1 MKVVEVTYQGD
12 YTIYISFE
20 DGVAGTIHLNTLVEK
35 GIFQALKDT
44 NQFSKVYT
52 TGYSIAWSEE
62 LEIDAAT
69 IYAELSGKNPGD
81 VFISTRSY
89 ATN

>member
-1 MKVVEVTYQGD
+1 MEVTYRGD
-12 YTIYISFE
+12 YAIYVSFE

-81 VFISTRSY
+81 VFIPTRSY

>member
-1 MKVVEVTYQGD
+1 MKVLEVIYQGD
-12 YTIYISFE
+12 YAIYVSFE

-81 VFISTRSY
+81 VFISTHSY